1 MGSRGNSV
9 CVYVRVRPT
18 DKFAQDIIQVGK
30 DNKTINVHIK
40 KDNKF
45 TVVNNQ
51 RSDWSFRLDGF
62 LQNASQDSV
71 YDTVAKS
78 VVSKA
83 MDGYNGTIMC
93 YGQTGAGKTYTIT
106 GATENYDHRGIIP
119 RAIQQVFR
127 EIEERSNYHIKVRV
141 SYLEIYNETLFDLL
155 STMPDI
161 MSTDTQII
169 IKEDSHGIHV
179 KGLSVHIT
187 NSEEDAL
194 NLLFEGETNRI
205 IASHIL
211 NKNSSR
217 SHCIFTIYIESEGQV
232 MKEASYI
239 NRSLSFL
246 EQTILALTD
255 RKREHIPFRQCKLT
269 YALKDSLGGKCNTI
283 LVTNIYGEESQLEET
298 LSSLRFASRMKCIPT
313 DPEIIQY
320 YDPVLTM
327 KNLEK
332 EINFLRQE
340 LFLHDLLAKRGQ
352 INYEPLTE
360 TQIAEINSQAR
371 RYLAG
376 TLTEIDLINFRQ
388 IQEVFTQFKIILSQQ
403 EQEVETRL
411 REKYTLIDKKNL
423 ETIAAAQK
431 AGLLDEEGQMVGEL
445 DGQGFGIG
453 LAPPTSKPVF
463 SAARKW
469 KSRKAKERGS
479 PTGRKESFISP
490 TLGKEPVTVSL
501 SKSVQMVASAKDL
514 EIKESVAKDVDII
527 SLDIH
532 RSETAFKEEI
542 SRPSTPPTKE
552 AAFEEFKNDRGSE
565 LSRIFK
571 EDKAILIDRKKK
583 IAEITQ
589 RINVTKQEIDR
600 TNQTILVK
608 KHERETQGEYVSD
621 GGQTIIDEEEFI
633 LIVKLK
639 DLKKQYRSDYDELQ
653 DLNAE
658 VQYCQRLVD
667 QCRQRLLT
675 EFDIW
680 YNESFLIP
688 EETQI
693 ILKGGGSIRP
703 GMMPISKITTL
714 GEDDQDRFEH
724 LQQTLTLDN
733 PSTLSFYNAKMK
745 MDHRHLYAKAASHLI
760 PTRKKAG
767 VITAS
772 MRNKPPSMLSV
783 S

>member
-194 NLLFEGETNRI
+194 NLLF
-205 IASHIL
+205 
-211 NKNSSR
+211 
-217 SHCIFTIYIESEGQV
+217 ESEGQV